1 MGAGKVEVSR
11 SCGKALCRLEG
22 PGDFFCSFFF
32 VFRRRV
38 ESEGFWK
45 LEKSG
50 AEVLGAKAGKVS

>member
-1 MGAGKVEVSR
+1 MGRLYGS
-11 SCGKALCRLEG
+11 RLEG
-22 PGDFFCSFFF
+22 PGDFFCFLFF

-45 LEKSG
+45 LGKSG